1 MPLGGFDHPV
11 SFGPE
16 LAAGRWRFNQ
26 LAEAA
31 EMSATSSAE
40 WPHTDSQSGVTSAWH
55 VDIFTDITALEDAWL
70 ELTGKG
76 QAGPFQTF
84 GWVSSW
90 YKAAAFHDL
99 AEPLILV
106 GSRRADRR
114 PDIIL
119 PLCRYRSSG
128 CSIVSSPDLGVSDLY
143 QPILSPALI
152 GDGVALQAF
161 FQRARKLLPAHDLIS
176 IDKLEGSA
184 NGHEPLLAPSR
195 FIAKLPYS
203 AWSLKLDQDATA
215 DPEKLVKSKMRRTV
229 RQKINQLERV
239 ATRELAF
246 STDLKDVDALDVTWN
261 IRADRF
267 NAIQR
272 PDGLEHDAW
281 RSLYEDVCKNQHADL
296 KPFSAILSCN
306 KEPVG
311 AQLGILHKGH
321 FVGTLLS
328 FKMGTYDRYSPG
340 MQIVFESIKHLAN
353 KGVTQFDLS
362 GGDQPYKRQMGCTP
376 RPLYRMM
383 VPGSVKGAAVWAL
396 WRTKNALRRHSKIF
410 NFLKRAQQLV
420 ARRH

>member
-1 MPLGGFDHPV
+1 M
-11 SFGPE
+11 
-16 LAAGRWRFNQ
+16 
-26 LAEAA
+26 AEAA

-40 WPHTDSQSGVTSAWH
+40 WAYSDSQSGATSAWH
-55 VDIFTDITALEDAWL
+55 VDVCTDITTLEDAWL
-70 ELTGKG
+70 QLTREG
-76 QAGPFQTF
+76 QAGPFQSF

-90 YKAAAFHDL
+90 YKAATQHDL

-119 PLCRYRSSG
+119 PLCSYRSAG
-128 CSIVSSPDLGVSDLY
+128 CSIVSAPDLGVSDLY

-152 GDGVALQAF
+152 GDRDALQTF
-161 FQRARKLLPAHDLIS
+161 FQRARKLLPAHDLIF

-184 NGHEPLLAPSR
+184 NGGAPQLAPSR
-195 FIAKLPYS
+195 FISKLAYS
-203 AWSLKLDQDATA
+203 AWSLRLDQDAAA

-229 RQKINQLERV
+229 RQKINQLEKI

-246 STDLKDVDALDVTWN
+246 FNDLKDTDALEVTWN

-267 NAIQR
+267 SAIKR
-272 PDGLEHDAW
+272 PDGLEQDAW
-281 RSLYEDVCKNQHADL
+281 RLLYEEVCKSQHKDL
-296 KPFSAILSCN
+296 TPFSAILSCN
-306 KEPVG
+306 DEPVG
-311 AQLGILHKGH
+311 AQLGVQHKGH

-353 KGVTQFDLS
+353 TGVTRFDLS

-376 RPLYRMM
+376 RPLYQMM
-383 VPGSVKGAAVWAL
+383 MPGSAKGAAVWVL
-396 WRTKNALRRHSKIF
+396 WRAKNELKRHPKVF
-410 NFLKRAQQLV
+410 NFLKGAHQLL